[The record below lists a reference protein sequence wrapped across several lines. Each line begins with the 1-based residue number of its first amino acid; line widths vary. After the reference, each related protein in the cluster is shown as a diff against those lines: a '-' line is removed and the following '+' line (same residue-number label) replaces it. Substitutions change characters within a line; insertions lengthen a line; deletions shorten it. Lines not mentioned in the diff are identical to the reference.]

1 MLLSPNVARDDLT
14 ERLCC
19 EQCDKAFLQQGATD
33 GTTACTVLVSGT
45 NVFCANVG
53 DSEAMIVKMSAGMC
67 RGEKISHTHK
77 PSDASEA
84 NRIRNLGGTVKKIR
98 GVVRVNDDL
107 SVSRAIGDA
116 KFKQFIVPDPTVT
129 CTSIDK
135 DCEYLVIGSDGLWD
149 VTGPNAAAMLVRAT
163 PGCPKPLQCRRVCVQ
178 SDLRCGCTGA

>member
-67 RGEKISHTHK
+67 RGEKISHTQ
-77 PSDASEA
+77 
-84 NRIRNLGGTVKKIR
+84 TVW
-98 GVVRVNDDL
+98 L
-107 SVSRAIGDA
+107 
-116 KFKQFIVPDPTVT
+116 
-129 CTSIDK
+129 
-135 DCEYLVIGSDGLWD
+135 L
-149 VTGPNAAAMLVRAT
+149 
-163 PGCPKPLQCRRVCVQ
+163 
-178 SDLRCGCTGA
+178 

>member
-53 DSEAMIVKMSAGMC
+53 DSEAMLVKMSAGMC

-163 PGCPKPLQCRRVCVQ
+163 PAPVLLLAM
-178 SDLRCGCTGA
+178 SS